1 MHHMTIARRTLL
13 GGLAATVAV
22 TPIVDAAAEGAAPQP
37 TRGKRRTL
45 IKGGYV
51 VTLDQ
56 HLGELVAGDVL
67 IEDGVIADVAPSIRE
82 SNAEL
87 VDARRK
93 LVMPGL
99 IDTHRHTWE
108 TLTRSWISEGDL
120 AVYMKVING
129 TIGPRYRPEDVYIG
143 NLLGAIG
150 ALNSGITTMLD
161 WSHIMNSPAHADA
174 AVRGLRDSSIR
185 AVFAYGYS
193 AIPGWDKTPGAED
206 ARADDLKRVQR
217 QYIRSD
223 DQLLTLAV
231 AARSDVPGI
240 IADIKLARSLG
251 LRTTIHTTKAGTVA
265 ALNEAGVLGPDLTH
279 VHTVGIEAT
288 DDEYRLI
295 AEHGG
300 TISTSSATEIM
311 SGHGFPSAQRWLK
324 FGLRPSFSVDNETRL
339 PSDLFAQMRA
349 LVMSDHMLET
359 ERVRKEGGRPTLI
372 PIREVLAFAT
382 VEGARATGLDK
393 MVGTLT
399 PGKRADITVVDL
411 DDIVLIPATDPV
423 ATVVLRAHA
432 GNVSWVFVDGVARK
446 REGRLVGV
454 DQKRVRHLVDVSH
467 AYLMSLMH
475 EAGQDIRRG

>member
-1 MHHMTIARRTLL
+1 MTIARRTLL
-13 GGLAATVAV
+13 GGLAA
-22 TPIVDAAAEGAAPQP
+22 AAAVAPRAAAADTAPKLA
-37 TRGKRRTL
+37 RGKQRTL

-56 HLGELVAGDVL
+56 RLGELATGDVL
-67 IEDGVIADVAPSIRE
+67 IEGAVIADIAPSIHD
-82 SNAEL
+82 SSAEL

-93 LVMPGL
+93 VVIPGL

-120 AVYMKVING
+120 AVYMKIING
-129 TIGPRYRPEDVYIG
+129 TVGPRYRPEDVYIG
-143 NLLGAIG
+143 NLLGALG

-174 AVRGLRDSSIR
+174 AIKGLHDSAMR

-193 AIPGWDKTPGAED
+193 AIPGWDKASGAED
-206 ARADDLKRVQR
+206 ARAADLKRVQQ
-217 QYIRSD
+217 QYFRSD
-223 DQLLTLAV
+223 DQLLSLAV
-231 AARSDVPGI
+231 AARSDVRGI
-240 IADIKLARSLG
+240 VADIKLARSLG
-251 LRTTIHTTKAGTVA
+251 LRTTIHTTKAGLVTA
-265 ALNEAGVLGPDLTH
+265 MNEAGVLGPDITF
-279 VHTVGIEAT
+279 VHTIGIEAT

-324 FGLRPSFSVDNETRL
+324 YGLRPSFSVDNETRM

-359 ERVRKEGGRPTLI
+359 ERVRKEGGRPILI
-372 PIREVLAFAT
+372 PIRDVLGFAT
-382 VEGARATGLDK
+382 IEGARATGLDK
-393 MVGTLT
+393 KVGTLA
-399 PGKRADITVVDL
+399 PGKRADIAVVDL
-411 DDIVLIPATDPV
+411 DDIALIPANDPV

-432 GNVSWVFVDGVARK
+432 GNVSWVFVDGVAKK
-446 REGRLVGV
+446 RAGRLVGF
-454 DQKRVRHLVDVSH
+454 DEKHVRRLVEASNT
-467 AYLMSLMH
+467 YLMGLMR
-475 EAGQDIRRG
+475 EAGLDIRHG